1 MGGKGVIMQEIEVA
15 ETLKTLSARIDEL
28 SNALVEKKETIAR
41 GMSSAL
47 TEKKDKAVKT
57 IQEKP
62 FTYLGGAFVGG
73 LALGYLMS
81 RKSKSKTE

>member
-1 MGGKGVIMQEIEVA
+1 MQEIEVA

-28 SNALVEKKETIAR
+28 SNALVEKKENISR
-41 GMSSAL
+41 GMSSAF
-47 TEKKDKAVKT
+47 TEKKNKAVDT
-57 IQEKP
+57 IKEKP

-81 RKSKSKTE
+81 RKGKSKIG

>member
-1 MGGKGVIMQEIEVA
+1 MQEIEVA

-28 SNALVEKKETIAR
+28 SNALVEKKENI
-41 GMSSAL
+41 SSGISSTF
-47 TEKKDKAVKT
+47 TEKKNKAVDT
-57 IQEKP
+57 IKEKP

-81 RKSKSKTE
+81 RKSKSKTG

>member
-1 MGGKGVIMQEIEVA
+1 MQEIEVA

-28 SNALVEKKETIAR
+28 SNALVEKKENISS
-41 GMSSAL
+41 GGISSAL
-47 TEKKDKAVKT
+47 TERKDKAVKT
-57 IQEKP
+57 IKEKP

-81 RKSKSKTE
+81 RKRKSKIG